1 MIRVVDILITGINQ
15 MTKMIMIF
23 KGKRQQKAEEL
34 QRLSIRKKDITTK
47 QMMHPLPREVENL
60 TREINIAI
68 VMKMMMRIMILENIA
83 QRRINPM
90 IEIMMK
96 MMMMNFLR
104 YLMRKMMIIMIMVCQ
119 DLQQNQRN
127 PEEVGGRIQ
136 IKAPKI
142 T

>member
-34 QRLSIRKKDITTK
+34 QKLSIRKKDITTK

-68 VMKMMMRIMILENIA
+68 VMKMMMRIMIPENIT
-83 QRRINPM
+83 QRMINPM
-90 IEIMMK
+90 IEIMM

-104 YLMRKMMIIMIMVCQ
+104 YLMMKMMIIMIMVCQ